1 MAACTVDDFDKWLS
15 VKLNSLNTDESVF
28 GEYIKG
34 ILQGDESQ
42 DEKIEALEGIFAEI
56 SPADGASQTE
66 ICQEIMNHWQLFVE
80 AVASKDQKETD
91 AVSVDIRIAKI
102 MEQQAQCVVP
112 QRKQSEEAKKLK
124 QSILSQYAEVSA
136 SEDEDGD
143 EEGGSESGDEKL
155 LPRNTNAED
164 VMKLDKL
171 KKETLRLESQKK
183 KDKDKEDR
191 ERQKQLAIDRKEKEK
206 KRTQK
211 GEKKR

>member
-1 MAACTVDDFDKWLS
+1 MK
-15 VKLNSLNTDESVF
+15 
-28 GEYIKG
+28 
-34 ILQGDESQ
+34 
-42 DEKIEALEGIFAEI
+42 
-56 SPADGASQTE
+56 
-66 ICQEIMNHWQLFVE
+66 HWQLFVE
-80 AVASKDQKETD
+80 AVASKDQRETD

-124 QSILSQYAEVSA
+124 QSILSQYAEVCQVSRAKGQYSKAASRSQVSA